1 MSKETEKKIENL
13 KSIVEEIKNDLEER
27 NRITPIYPN
36 KEIRNECVLEVK
48 QNKHILKYINKIQK
62 YIKKINTIKG
72 V

>member
-36 KEIRNECVLEVK
+36 KEIRDE
-48 QNKHILKYINKIQK
+48 
-62 YIKKINTIKG
+62 
-72 V
+72 